1 MKFFMK
7 FSGWLLILIAV
18 LGGIGAATD
27 SSGEEASFIVFMI
40 SFFVVLP
47 FLLGYFL
54 ILKSNSISLKQHM
67 INIYYTFK
75 KGKSSNKQN
84 EDIDNKKEIS
94 ALGAFLRLIVIISFV
109 GFLFLTIMW
118 LPLFLPKLIVKANGI
133 ILYASDMVNVLFVF
147 IFNVVWFFSTL
158 YLVKN
163 EKIFRWLLLVPVTTY
178 IFLFFNYQYI
188 DEKGIH
194 SNDYFQLATTHYKWD
209 KVKEVHFVPSVYDG
223 KRSHRTVEI
232 QIAYLIGEEWYWINN
247 AKDSQITGLK
257 TYLKGRKYPSSYIQP
272 LDKETLEE
280 LIDEKQDNKERYE
293 NLIKLLEVKDIK
305 KPPAEVIQN
314 NDKQ

>member
-7 FSGWLLILIAV
+7 FSGWLLIIIAV
-18 LGGIGAATD
+18 LLAIGAITD
-27 SSGEEASFIVFMI
+27 SSGEEASFVVFMI
-40 SFFVVLP
+40 LFFVVLP

-54 ILKSNSISLKQHM
+54 ILKSKSISLKQHM
-67 INIYYTFK
+67 LNIYSTFK
-75 KGKSSNKQN
+75 KEKYPNKQK
-84 EDIDNKKEIS
+84 EGIDNKSEIS
-94 ALGAFLRLIVIISFV
+94 VLGAFLGLIVIISLV

-118 LPLFLPKLIVKANGI
+118 LPLFLPKLIVNANGI

-158 YLVKN
+158 NLVKN
-163 EKIFRWLLLVPVTTY
+163 KKIFRWLLLVPVTTY
-178 IFLFFNYQYI
+178 ILLFFNYQYI

-209 KVKEVHFVPSVYDG
+209 EVNEVHFVPSVYDG
-223 KRSHRTVEI
+223 KHSQRTIDI

-247 AKDSQITGLK
+247 AKDSEITGIK
-257 TYLKGRKYPSSYIQP
+257 TYLKGRKHPSSYIQP

-280 LIDEKQDNKERYE
+280 LIGEKKDNKERYE
-293 NLIKLLEVKDIK
+293 NLIKLLEIKDIK
-305 KPPAEVIQN
+305 KPPSEVIQI
-314 NDKQ
+314 NDK